1 MAKPRRGW
9 RIFFVFCIIILAI
22 ILLINAENI
31 SYLFLPKYECYTD
44 ETGFYVINIDGVL
57 YKEIR
62 EKMYNDIDYELTK
75 KGIYT
80 SRAGLIGGINYSEW
94 KYKIYGNKNAERR
107 ILLLGRDAY
116 TFHDA
121 NYPEVYFCREDVLQM
136 MGHAEP

>member
-80 SRAGLIGGINYSEW
+80 SRAGLSGGLTIPSGNI
-94 KYKIYGNKNAERR
+94 KYMETKTRNA
-107 ILLLGRDAY
+107 G
-116 TFHDA
+116 
-121 NYPEVYFCREDVLQM
+121 FCCW
-136 MGHAEP
+136 A